1 MSTDQQYVFETERA
15 VYQGKATK
23 GGNSVAWKIGE
34 WGGNYTDGARAVNIF
49 TSVETPAL
57 RAGAYTLAHN
67 TPYTRQDGGKSY
79 PQAFLASQ
87 IERKLALKARDGEYE
102 VWALPGL
109 AVRGEG
115 FEKWLNL
122 NDEAMVGRKVGKR
135 GAAYELANRIAA
147 ALTKSVFIN
156 VPKVTAETEAEDGN
170 TDAEDEIPDLGM
182 DDIPF

>member
-1 MSTDQQYVFETERA
+1 MSTDQYVFETERA

-23 GGNSVAWKIGE
+23 SGNSVAWQIGE
-34 WGGNYTDGARAVNIF
+34 WGGNYTDGARPVNVF
-49 TSVETPAL
+49 TSVGTPAL
-57 RAGAYTLAHN
+57 RAGAYALAHN
-67 TPYTRQDGGKSY
+67 TPYKRPDGGTSY

-87 IERKLALKARDGEYE
+87 IERKMALKARDGEYE

-122 NDEAMVGRKVGKR
+122 SDEVMVGRKVGRR
-135 GAAYELANRIAA
+135 GAAYELANRVAS

-156 VPKVTAETEAEDGN
+156 VPKPEAAETETEA
-170 TDAEDEIPDLGM
+170 AEDEIPDLGM
-182 DDIPF
+182 DDSIPF